1 MFISHHSELIQGDFC
16 MNIVSWVWQ
25 NHEVEFRNLW
35 HCNRYFSSL
44 QKELSTYDRVLYEMV
59 ADKDKLQTN
68 RLGKLRWR
76 PPRRLPGRRGGQGF
90 SIIGFIQRVMASILT
105 LEFQL
110 ECMDYRRENWYHADL
125 DFDTFQVLQVRLH
138 WHDLILTVQS
148 SSVFVVLR
156 ALWAG
161 FCFWFRYQYKLLWF

>member
-1 MFISHHSELIQGDFC
+1 
-16 MNIVSWVWQ
+16 
-25 NHEVEFRNLW
+25 
-35 HCNRYFSSL
+35 
-44 QKELSTYDRVLYEMV
+44 MV

-76 PPRRLPGRRGGQGF
+76 PPRRLPGRRGSQGF

-125 DFDTFQVLQVRLH
+125 DFDTFQVLQVTLQS
-138 WHDLILTVQS
+138 HDSIFDVQS
-148 SSVFVVLR
+148 SSVFVVLS
-156 ALWAG
+156 AL
-161 FCFWFRYQYKLLWF
+161 